1 MRFRRLNPY
10 AWPRDIIER
19 LCRRRHRDVRTRP
32 PAKATSTTETQR
44 HRGSE
49 VLNSFLKSLCVL
61 SVLCGFHSAA
71 LALDRDS
78 FTFTDYNLTIKID
91 PGFHVLRSFGTVV
104 LRNDSDKPQHI
115 AVLQISS
122 SLRWESI
129 RLLPAVSSEA
139 TPPAPTEKEKSNG
152 KLVQYVVQPY
162 TSDIDHTGELSEAI
176 VTLSADV
183 TPRTSVQLEI
193 AYSGI
198 IEPSSG
204 RWDRVA
210 VP

>member
-1 MRFRRLNPY
+1 MRLRRLNPY
-10 AWPRDIIER
+10 ARPRAVFKCLR
-19 LCRRRHRDVRTRP
+19 RRRHRDVRTRP
-32 PAKATSTTETQR
+32 AATATSTTETQR

-61 SVLCGFHSAA
+61 SVLCGLHSAA
-71 LALDRDS
+71 LALDREA
-78 FTFTDYNLTIKID
+78 FTFTDYNLTVKID

-139 TPPAPTEKEKSNG
+139 NPPAPTETEKS
-152 KLVQYVVQPY
+152 
-162 TSDIDHTGELSEAI
+162 
-176 VTLSADV
+176 
-183 TPRTSVQLEI
+183 
-193 AYSGI
+193 
-198 IEPSSG
+198 
-204 RWDRVA
+204 
-210 VP
+210 